1 MTIPPRTG
9 KPADEPGGLSFLL
22 YDRKVRAIWI
32 QALVFA
38 VIVLVLAGAISNV
51 AANLHKAGITSG
63 FGFLNLASGFDISQ
77 TLIEYSRSSTYAR
90 AFAVGLLNTLVMSA
104 VVIVASTVL
113 GFLLGI
119 TRLSPN
125 WLVSRM
131 TAVWIDIVRNI
142 PLLLQIFFWYIA
154 ILNPLPGPRQ
164 ALSLG
169 SVFLCNRGLILPR
182 PVWEAGAWMIGAA
195 AVLAVI
201 LAVVLHNWAARRQR
215 RTGRPFPVWRGM
227 LLLLVTLPGLTLI
240 LTGMPVSLEVPVLSG
255 FNFQGGLTVI
265 PEFTALALSLTL
277 YASAFIAENV
287 RAGIQSVSHGQQEAA
302 YALGLRPGP
311 TMRLVIIP
319 QAMRVIIPPLTS
331 QHLTSV
337 KNSSLAVVIGYP
349 DLMSV
354 FAGTTLNQTGQAVEI
369 IAITMLVYLSVSLLI
384 SGLMNWYNRKMA
396 IVER

>member
-1 MTIPPRTG
+1 MKDQPGAGLERTQ
-9 KPADEPGGLSFLL
+9 KHLSQYLN
-22 YDRKVRAIWI
+22 DRQVRAVII
-32 QALVFA
+32 QAAVFA
-38 VIVLVLAGAISNV
+38 VIVVLLAFAVTNTASN
-51 AANLHKAGITSG
+51 LSKAGITSG
-63 FGFLNLASGFDISQ
+63 FGFLGQAAGFDISQ
-77 TLIEYSRSSTYAR
+77 TLIEYSRSSTYGQ
-90 AFAVGLLNTLVMSA
+90 AFLVGLLNTLVMSA
-104 VVIVASTVL
+104 VVIAASTVL

-119 TRLSPN
+119 TRLSGN

-154 ILNPLPGPRQ
+154 ILSPLPGPKQ
-164 ALSLG
+164 AIAMG
-169 SVFLCNRGLILPR
+169 NAYLCNRGLILPR
-182 PVWEAGAWMIGAA
+182 PMFQEGIW
-195 AVLAVI
+195 LAVAAI
-201 LAVVLHNWAARRQR
+201 ALAVACCAILHRWATRRQKA
-215 RTGRPFPVWRGM
+215 TGRPFPVWRTM
-227 LLLLVTLPGLTLI
+227 LAILVVLP
-240 LTGMPVSLEVPVLSG
+240 LTGLAAAGFPVTFEMPVLKG

-287 RAGIQSVSHGQQEAA
+287 RAGIESVSHGQQEAA
-302 YALGLRPGP
+302 QALGLRPGQ
-311 TMRLVIIP
+311 TMRLIIIP

-349 DLMSV
+349 DLMSI

-369 IAITMLVYLSVSLLI
+369 IAITMLVYLSASLLI
-384 SGLMNWYNRKMA
+384 SGFMNWYNRKMA